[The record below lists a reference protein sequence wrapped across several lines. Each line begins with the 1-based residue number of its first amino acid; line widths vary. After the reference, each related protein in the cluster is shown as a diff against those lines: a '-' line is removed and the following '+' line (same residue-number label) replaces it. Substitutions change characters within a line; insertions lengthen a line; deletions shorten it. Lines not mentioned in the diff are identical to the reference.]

1 MKSVLI
7 SGADRGVGLGLAA
20 EFASHG
26 WRVFAG
32 QFMPEWP
39 QLSELKE
46 KYPDNLVIVPL
57 DVSSSESVR
66 NAREIV
72 GKLTDRIDLL
82 ASNAGIGHLKEDRES
97 MTRVFSVNSLALV
110 RLVSSF
116 RDLLDRGD
124 RRVCAVSSEAGSITL
139 AMRPDMYSYCMSKT
153 ALNMELRLLFNELR
167 PQGYTFRV
175 YHPGWVRSY
184 MSGKKST
191 VGYFEPEETAAVAYR
206 QFTEDREVEDVLYLM
221 DIEGEVWAF

>member
-110 RLVSSF
+110 RLISSF

-206 QFTEDREVEDVLYLM
+206 QFTEGREVEDVLYLM
-221 DIEGEVWAF
+221 DIEGEVWTF

>member
-66 NAREIV
+66 AARELV
-72 GKLTDRIDLL
+72 GRETDRIDLL

-110 RLVSSF
+110 RLISSF

-206 QFTEDREVEDVLYLM
+206 QFTEGREVEDVLYLM

>member
-1 MKSVLI
+1 MKTVLI
-7 SGADRGVGLGLAA
+7 SGADRGVGLGMAS

-39 QLSELKE
+39 QLSGLRE

-57 DVSSSESVR
+57 DVSSSESVQK
-66 NAREIV
+66 AKEIV
-72 GKLTDRIDLL
+72 EKETDRIDLL
-82 ASNAGIGHLKEDRES
+82 ASNAGIAHLPEEREY
-97 MTRVFSVNSLALV
+97 MNRIFSVNSLALV
-110 RLVSSF
+110 RLISAF

-124 RRVCAVSSEAGSITL
+124 RRICAVSSEAGSITL

-175 YHPGWVRSY
+175 YHPGWIRSY
-184 MSGKKST
+184 MAGVKST
-191 VGYFEPEETAAVAYR
+191 VGYYEPEETAAVAYR

-221 DIEGEVWAF
+221 DIEGEVWTF

>member
-191 VGYFEPEETAAVAYR
+191 AGYFEPEETAAVAYR
-206 QFTEDREVEDVLYLM
+206 QFTEGREVEDVLYLM

>member
-66 NAREIV
+66 AARELV
-72 GKLTDRIDLL
+72 GRETDRIDLL

>member
-39 QLSELKE
+39 QLSDLKE

-66 NAREIV
+66 AARELV
-72 GKLTDRIDLL
+72 GRETDRIDLL
-82 ASNAGIGHLKEDRES
+82 ASNAGIGHLKEDRD
-97 MTRVFSVNSLALV
+97 AIIA
-110 RLVSSF
+110 
-116 RDLLDRGD
+116 RDRDTLYRLLDEGRMRKKMVD
-124 RRVCAVSSEAGSITL
+124 ERWQPRRSL
-139 AMRPDMYSYCMSKT
+139 
-153 ALNMELRLLFNELR
+153 
-167 PQGYTFRV
+167 
-175 YHPGWVRSY
+175 
-184 MSGKKST
+184 
-191 VGYFEPEETAAVAYR
+191 
-206 QFTEDREVEDVLYLM
+206 
-221 DIEGEVWAF
+221 